1 MKVKIGKGYSIK
13 TEIFLS
19 SLFYNKL
26 EIKFTEKNGNVINT
40 SLLPDRV
47 SFKKNEKALM
57 DKISLFSQRLNDS
70 EVLIENKNR
79 KFIFEYPIYFCIL
92 LVKLFVVKFF
102 MPNQWVMAYR
112 KIGETKW
119 KFIKYNKNELMADPF
134 IYYKEDKY
142 YVFYEALNYD
152 VNRGYIN
159 VGVLDQNN
167 GLLKDIKTIISDDYH
182 FSFPFIF
189 EYEDDLYIVPESS
202 ENRTI
207 DLYKCV
213 DFPYG
218 WKKVRTLINKIS
230 AVDTI
235 LHFENN
241 QCYLFTSEKVDGCT
255 YNDELSIY
263 TSNDLLNDD
272 FLRVEESPVVTDVAL
287 ARNAGAFIH
296 DKNKYYRVSQDCSRR
311 YGFKVNMMRV
321 NSFNNYKESL
331 EYKLDLPKNA
341 IAMHTYNKVKD
352 IEIVD
357 LKILLLDCKSIYKN
371 ALRIIKRLFK

>member
-1 MKVKIGKGYSIK
+1 
-13 TEIFLS
+13 
-19 SLFYNKL
+19 
-26 EIKFTEKNGNVINT
+26 
-40 SLLPDRV
+40 
-47 SFKKNEKALM
+47 M
-57 DKISLFSQRLNDS
+57 DKVNLFSQRFNDN
-70 EVLIENKNR
+70 EVLFENKNR
-79 KFIFEYPIYFCIL
+79 KYFFEYPLYFFIL
-92 LVKLFVVKFF
+92 LVKLFIVKFF

-112 KIGETKW
+112 KIGEIKW
-119 KFIKYNKNELMADPF
+119 KFIKYEKNELMADPF
-134 IYYKEDKY
+134 IYYKDSEY
-142 YVFYEALNYD
+142 YIFYEALNYD

-159 VGVLDQNN
+159 VGILDQENDC
-167 GLLKDIKTIISDDYH
+167 LKNVKTIISNDYH

-189 EYEDDLYIVPESS
+189 EYEGCLYIVPESS

-213 DFPYG
+213 DFPYD
-218 WKKVRTLINKIS
+218 WKKVKTLINNIS

-255 YNDELSIY
+255 YNDELSLY

-272 FLRVEESPVVTDVAL
+272 FVRIEESPIVTDVAL
-287 ARNAGAFIH
+287 ARNAGDFIH

-321 NSFNNYKESL
+321 NSFNNYNESL
-331 EYKLDLPKNA
+331 EYKLDLPKKA
-341 IAMHTYNKVKD
+341 IAMHTYNKTND

-357 LKILLLDCKSIYKN
+357 LKILLLDIKSIYKN
-371 ALRIIKRLFK
+371 ASRIIKRLFK